1 MAQVINTNIGS
12 LTAQQNLT
20 LSQRD
25 VTTSLERLSSG
36 LRINGASDDAAGLA
50 ISERMA
56 SQINGLNQA
65 ARNASDAIS
74 LSQTAE
80 GSLNQTTALLQRM
93 RELSVQAANGT
104 NSSTDRTALQSEIT
118 QLVAEV
124 DRIANTTQ
132 FNGLNLLDGTFTSKA
147 FQVGANANQT
157 VGVSLTSAKAAALGS
172 ENTVT
177 FGNTLGLVGTAA
189 ASPASGVAANVLTY
203 TVAGN
208 TSTVSVDA
216 GDSAQTV
223 AQKINANVPGL
234 NATAATTVKLNAFV
248 GANANDTLELEID
261 GVALGAVAAATDA
274 TTTATAVGAAIQS
287 NSQLAHLSVVDDA
300 GGALTISNTSGA
312 DITVKIAGGTDTGAA
327 NTLDVSVLRDDGSTY
342 ATTVE
347 IDRANTEGVVA
358 TGALSYTTGK
368 ATGTS
373 FGLADSGNLVGTPA
387 GTMGTTSTTVA
398 TVDISTASGAQS
410 AIAVLDAA
418 LATVSNSRADLG
430 ATQNRFTSIVDSL
443 TTTSTN
449 QSAARSR
456 IVDAD
461 FAVETAN
468 LTRGQILQQ
477 AGIAVL
483 AQANAAPQNVLSLL
497 Q

>member
-20 LSQRD
+20 MSQRS

-36 LRINGASDDAAGLA
+36 LRINGAADDAAGLA

-65 ARNASDAIS
+65 ARNANDAIS

-80 GSLNQTTALLQRM
+80 GSLNQTTSLLQRM
-93 RELSVQAANGT
+93 RELAVQSANGT

-132 FNGLNLLDGTFTSKA
+132 FNGLNLLDGTFTSKS

-157 VGVSLTSAKAAALGS
+157 VGVSLTSAKASALGT

-189 ASPASGVAANVLTY
+189 ASPSSAVVSNVLTY
-203 TVAGN
+203 TVGSD
-208 TSTVSVDA
+208 TSTVSVAA
-216 GDSAQTV
+216 GDSAQTI
-223 AQKINANVPGL
+223 AQKVNANVPGI
-234 NATAATTVKLNAFV
+234 NATASTTVKLNAFV
-248 GANANDTLELEID
+248 GHESGDTLSLEVD
-261 GVALGAVAAATDA
+261 GVALGAVAAATSA
-274 TTTATAVGAAIQS
+274 TATATAVAAAIQS
-287 NSQLAHLSVVDDA
+287 NSQLAHLSVTDDA
-300 GGALTISNTSGA
+300 SGALTLSNTSGA
-312 DITVKIAGGTDTGAA
+312 DITVKIAGGTDTSSN
-327 NTLDVSVLRDDGSTY
+327 NTLDVSVLREGGSY
-342 ATTVE
+342 STTVE

-358 TGALSYTTGK
+358 TGVLAYTTGL

-373 FGLADSGNLVGTPA
+373 FGLADSGSLVSTPA
-387 GTMGTTSTTVA
+387 GTMGTTTSTVA
-398 TVDISTASGAQS
+398 TVDISTGSGAQS
-410 AIAVLDAA
+410 AISVIDAA

>member
-157 VGVSLTSAKAAALGS
+157 VGVSLT
-172 ENTVT
+172 
-177 FGNTLGLVGTAA
+177 
-189 ASPASGVAANVLTY
+189 
-203 TVAGN
+203 
-208 TSTVSVDA
+208 
-216 GDSAQTV
+216 
-223 AQKINANVPGL
+223 
-234 NATAATTVKLNAFV
+234 
-248 GANANDTLELEID
+248 
-261 GVALGAVAAATDA
+261 
-274 TTTATAVGAAIQS
+274 
-287 NSQLAHLSVVDDA
+287 
-300 GGALTISNTSGA
+300 
-312 DITVKIAGGTDTGAA
+312 
-327 NTLDVSVLRDDGSTY
+327 
-342 ATTVE
+342 
-347 IDRANTEGVVA
+347 
-358 TGALSYTTGK
+358 
-368 ATGTS
+368 
-373 FGLADSGNLVGTPA
+373 
-387 GTMGTTSTTVA
+387 
-398 TVDISTASGAQS
+398 
-410 AIAVLDAA
+410 
-418 LATVSNSRADLG
+418 
-430 ATQNRFTSIVDSL
+430 
-443 TTTSTN
+443 
-449 QSAARSR
+449 
-456 IVDAD
+456 
-461 FAVETAN
+461 
-468 LTRGQILQQ
+468 
-477 AGIAVL
+477 
-483 AQANAAPQNVLSLL
+483 
-497 Q
+497 